1 MEVYY
6 KVINM
11 SMEIS
16 LLDTMWV
23 LIASFLVF
31 IMHLGFTTIEAGF
44 TRSKNTISIITK
56 NVFTIAMGSVVFMV
70 IGFTLAFSGSGSFIG
85 DMANFFMNG
94 IGEAP
99 WPGLLIPALA
109 FFLFQAMFAATSA
122 TIVSGA
128 VAERMKFSAYIIIS
142 VVLVGF
148 IYPIIAHWIWG
159 GGWLSSLGFH
169 DFAGSTV
176 VHSVGAWTAL
186 ATVLVLGPRFGKF
199 DEKGNPRAMPG
210 HNMGLAAIGCLLLWF
225 GWFGFNP
232 GSELA
237 FDSAVPLIA
246 ITTNVAAAGGGLAA
260 LAVSWLK
267 TKKPDAGM
275 FLNGILAGLV
285 AITAPCAV
293 VSPQWALVIGL
304 IAGAIVVYAV
314 DFIES
319 KLKID
324 DPVGAISVHGVCGV
338 FGTLAV
344 GLFASENGL
353 ITTGSASQLIVQAI
367 GVVSTFGLVF
377 VSALVMA
384 KIIDKLLGLRVSPE
398 VEINGL
404 DITEFGGDSYPDFL
418 KM

>member
-1 MEVYY
+1 
-6 KVINM
+6 M

-31 IMHLGFTTIEAGF
+31 IMHLGFTTIEAGL

-56 NVFTIAMGSVVFMV
+56 NVFTIVMGSIVFMV

-85 DMANFFMNG
+85 DLGYFFING
-94 IGEAP
+94 IGEGP

-128 VAERMKFSAYIIIS
+128 VAERMKFSAYIVVS
-142 VVLVGF
+142 VVLVGL
-148 IYPIIAHWIWG
+148 IYPIITHWVWG

-186 ATVLVLGPRFGKF
+186 ATVIVLGPRFGKF

-210 HNMGLAAIGCLLLWF
+210 HNIGLAAIGCLLLWF

-237 FDSAVPLIA
+237 FDSAVPMIA

-304 IAGAIVVYAV
+304 IAGSIVVYAV
-314 DFIES
+314 EFIES

-377 VSALVMA
+377 FSALVMA

>member
-1 MEVYY
+1 
-6 KVINM
+6 M

-31 IMHLGFTTIEAGF
+31 IMHLGFTTIEAGL

-56 NVFTIAMGSVVFMV
+56 NVFTIVMGSIVFMV

-85 DMANFFMNG
+85 DLGHFFING
-94 IGEAP
+94 VGEGP

-128 VAERMKFSAYIIIS
+128 VAERMKFSAYIVVS
-142 VVLVGF
+142 VVLVGL
-148 IYPIIAHWIWG
+148 IYPIITHWVWG

-186 ATVLVLGPRFGKF
+186 ATVIVLGPRFGKF

-210 HNMGLAAIGCLLLWF
+210 HNIGLAAIGCLLLWF

-237 FDSAVPLIA
+237 FDSAVPMIA

-304 IAGAIVVYAV
+304 IAGSIVVYAV
-314 DFIES
+314 EFIES

-377 VSALVMA
+377 FSALVMA

>member
-1 MEVYY
+1 
-6 KVINM
+6 
-11 SMEIS
+11 
-16 LLDTMWV
+16 
-23 LIASFLVF
+23 
-31 IMHLGFTTIEAGF
+31 
-44 TRSKNTISIITK
+44 
-56 NVFTIAMGSVVFMV
+56 
-70 IGFTLAFSGSGSFIG
+70 
-85 DMANFFMNG
+85 
-94 IGEAP
+94 
-99 WPGLLIPALA
+99 
-109 FFLFQAMFAATSA
+109 MFAATSA

-128 VAERMKFSAYIIIS
+128 VAERMKFSAYIVVS
-142 VVLVGF
+142 VVLVGL
-148 IYPIIAHWIWG
+148 IYPIITHWVWG

-186 ATVLVLGPRFGKF
+186 ATVIVLGPRFGKF

-210 HNMGLAAIGCLLLWF
+210 HNIGLAAIGCLLLWF

-304 IAGAIVVYAV
+304 IAGFIVVYAV
-314 DFIES
+314 EFIES

>member
-1 MEVYY
+1 
-6 KVINM
+6 M
-11 SMEIS
+11 SMEIN

-31 IMHLGFTTIEAGF
+31 IMHLGFTTIEAGL

-56 NVFTIAMGSVVFMV
+56 NVFTIAMGSIIFMV
-70 IGFTLAFSGSGSFIG
+70 IGFTLAFSGEGKLIG
-85 DMANFFMNG
+85 DLSYFMING
-94 IGEAP
+94 LDSSP
-99 WPGLLIPALA
+99 WPGLMIPAMA

-128 VAERMKFSAYIIIS
+128 VAERIKFSAYILVS
-142 VVLVGF
+142 VVLVGL

-176 VHSVGAWTAL
+176 VHSVGGWTAL
-186 ATVLVLGPRFGKF
+186 ATVIILGPRFGKF
-199 DEKGNPRAMPG
+199 DSNGKPQAIAG
-210 HNMGLAAIGCLLLWF
+210 HNIGLAAIGCLLLWF

-237 FDSAVPLIA
+237 LTENVPLIA
-246 ITTNVAAAGGGLAA
+246 ITTNIAAAGGGIAA
-260 LAVSWLK
+260 LTI
-267 TKKPDAGM
+267 TKFKGGKPDIGM

-304 IAGAIVVYAV
+304 IAGIIVVYAV
-314 DFIES
+314 EFIEA

-324 DPVGAISVHGVCGV
+324 DPVGAISVHGVCGF
-338 FGTLAV
+338 FGTISV
-344 GLFASENGL
+344 GLFSSANGL
-353 ITTGSASQLIVQAI
+353 ITTGSASQLFVQLI
-367 GVVSTFGLVF
+367 GSVATFGLVF
-377 VSALVMA
+377 VSALIVA
-384 KIIDKLLGLRVSPE
+384 KVIDMTIGLRVPAE
-398 VEINGL
+398 VEIKGL
-404 DITEFGGDSYPDFL
+404 DITEFGGDSYPDFI

>member
-1 MEVYY
+1 
-6 KVINM
+6 M

-31 IMHLGFTTIEAGF
+31 IMHLGFTTIEAGL

-56 NVFTIAMGSVVFMV
+56 NVFTIVMGSIVFMV

-85 DMANFFMNG
+85 DLGYFFING
-94 IGEAP
+94 IGEGP

-128 VAERMKFSAYIIIS
+128 VAERMKFSAYIVLS
-142 VVLVGF
+142 VVLVGL
-148 IYPIIAHWIWG
+148 IYPIITHWVWG

-186 ATVLVLGPRFGKF
+186 ATVIVLGPRFGKF

-210 HNMGLAAIGCLLLWF
+210 HNIGLAAIGCLLLWF

-246 ITTNVAAAGGGLAA
+246 ITTNIAAAGGGLAA
-260 LAVSWLK
+260 LTVSWLK

-304 IAGAIVVYAV
+304 IAGSIVVYAV
-314 DFIES
+314 EFIES

-377 VSALVMA
+377 FSALVMA